1 MQFIILS
8 LGCPLPNVFS
18 KEQVSVG
25 FWVYLPQRA
34 LALVSPVMSCDI
46 VKEIKEKGHFLDS

>member
-8 LGCPLPNVFS
+8 LGCPLPNAFS

-25 FWVYLPQRA
+25 SWVYLPQRA
-34 LALVSPVMSCDI
+34 LALVSSAMSCDI
-46 VKEIKEKGHFLDS
+46 VKEIKEKGHFLES

>member
-8 LGCPLPNVFS
+8 LGCPLPNAFS

-25 FWVYLPQRA
+25 SWVYLPQSSGSGF
-34 LALVSPVMSCDI
+34 LCHVM
-46 VKEIKEKGHFLDS
+46 